1 MIHQSFFQ
9 KSMDKL
15 SDENN
20 PNNCSLYKTPINKRR
35 SLHRQNGD
43 LSGTLN
49 VTNLNLL
56 FDNLETP
63 RSAANVLIKSHRK
76 RNSSTPGKLQ
86 LLFLGCL
93 NLKKL
98 VSRTD

>member
-1 MIHQSFFQ
+1 MHLSYFQ

-15 SDENN
+15 SDEHN

-63 RSAANVLIKSHRK
+63 RSAANVLIRNRSRDYTK
-76 RNSSTPGKLQ
+76 RSSSTPSGI
-86 LLFLGCL
+86 F
-93 NLKKL
+93 
-98 VSRTD
+98 